1 MIRMAM
7 EPMEKVPLEK
17 LGETESARGV
27 QRCT

>member
-1 MIRMAM
+1 MIRVAI

-27 QRCT
+27 QRYT